1 MSKDRKKT
9 SLPHKIR
16 TQGDEEAMRI
26 QIPNELAEDIADTA
40 RTGYQR
46 EGRGLTIV
54 AVSPSEDDISDDIMH
69 VEVNQFYIPTRRLR
83 YVRPAIPY
91 LSDEEYEEVIQM
103 VEDVY
108 NPITQFVVL
117 LSMGDNLF
125 WYIGEHDIQF
135 VSTA

>member
-1 MSKDRKKT
+1 
-9 SLPHKIR
+9 
-16 TQGDEEAMRI
+16 
-26 QIPNELAEDIADTA
+26 
-40 RTGYQR
+40 
-46 EGRGLTIV
+46 
-54 AVSPSEDDISDDIMH
+54 MH